1 MKAICSIWP
10 RSEQQMAFIAPL
22 LAGEYMLPTQS
33 AIDRASYK
41 ILGVPFGNCQ
51 FYTADLR
58 QELKRGRRR
67 AARREGFRK

>member
-22 LAGEYMLPTQS
+22 LAGEYALPSQA
-33 AIDRASYK
+33 AIDRGSYQ

-58 QELKRGRRR
+58 RELKRGKRR
-67 AARREGFRK
+67 AARRNRRRQ